1 MTPPPG
7 RAVLSRRAQQAA
19 GQGEDRLAAFD
30 AGPVWMRVL
39 PAVVMLAMAL
49 WRITGPSY
57 WRDEAATLTATARP
71 FGELLRMMGHV
82 DAVHGVYYMIIWVV
96 VRLGGTGELVTR
108 LPSAVAMACAA
119 AAVAALGRRL
129 VSPRAG
135 LAAGLLFAFLPQISL
150 YAQDARE
157 YALVT
162 ALATT
167 GSYLLVRALTAAGR
181 RIGWLTGYAVCL
193 GVMGSLNVFSLLLVG
208 AHAVTVALAWWRAGR
223 AGRAGRP
230 GRGGW
235 AGAGRIGRSV
245 AVGWLAAAAGA
256 FLLASPVL
264 ALGIAQRGTLSWLTT
279 PPLPGAIEGLRR
291 LIGPASMLVA
301 LGLAVGLGIFMSEL
315 AGRPLRASWP
325 PELLALCLPWLLLPP
340 AVLIGVS
347 YASPVYTF
355 RYILFCAPAAAL
367 LAGAGLATLNWR
379 PGGVAAWV
387 PTAVALAVVA
397 ALGVPAQLAV
407 RSPDGHGTNIREAN
421 AIVAAAR
428 RPGDAVLYL
437 GTDSK
442 YFPAAYPSG
451 FARLDDIAQAR
462 TPSQAGNL
470 VGKLLRA
477 SVVRQRL
484 ARVRRVWLV
493 KIGRYPHQP
502 LLAELHFRLVRRW
515 RVSDIW
521 LVLLARGKAGPTG
534 SGRPG

>member
-1 MTPPPG
+1 MAPPPG
-7 RAVLSRRAQQAA
+7 RAVLSGRVQNVA
-19 GQGEDRLAAFD
+19 GQGEDQAAALD
-30 AGPVWMRVL
+30 AGPVWTRVL
-39 PAVVMLAMAL
+39 PPLVMLAMAL

-135 LAAGLLFAFLPQISL
+135 IMAGLLFALLPQISL

-167 GSYLLVRALTAAGR
+167 GSYLLVRALTTAGR
-181 RIGWLTGYAVCL
+181 RTGWLAGYAVCL

-208 AHAVTVALAWWRAGR
+208 AHAVTVALAWRRGR
-223 AGRAGRP
+223 AGRGGQRGLPRAGHI
-230 GRGGW
+230 GG
-235 AGAGRIGRSV
+235 SV
-245 AVGWLAAAAGA
+245 AVGWLAASAGA

-264 ALGIAQRGTLSWLTT
+264 TLGIAQRGTLSWLTA
-279 PPLPGAIEGLRR
+279 PPLPGAIEGLGR
-291 LIGPASMLVA
+291 LIGPAPMLVA
-301 LGLAVGLGIFMSEL
+301 LGLAVGLGIFMSGP
-315 AGRPLRASWP
+315 AGRPLRAGWP
-325 PELLALCLPWLLLPP
+325 PELLALCIPWLLLPP

-367 LAGAGLATLNWR
+367 LAGAGLAALNWR
-379 PGGVAAWV
+379 PGGVAASV
-387 PTAVALAVVA
+387 PATVALAVVA
-397 ALGVPAQLAV
+397 ALGVPAQLAA

-428 RPGDAVLYL
+428 RPGDAVLYF

-470 VGKLLRA
+470 VGKLLPA

-493 KIGRYPHQP
+493 KFGRYPHEL
-502 LLAELHFRLVRRW
+502 LLAGLHFRLVRHW
-515 RVSDIW
+515 RVSGIW
-521 LVLLARGKAGPTG
+521 LVLCARGKAG
-534 SGRPG
+534 